1 MSIDKTT
8 ATKVAKLARIRLAE
22 GEAEFYAGEMNKILG
37 WMEQLQQVNTDNVPQ
52 TNSVFELQ
60 MPMRADAVTDGD
72 YPELVVKNAAGA
84 QYNCFAVPKVI
95 E

>member
-1 MSIDKTT
+1 MSIDKTI
-8 ATKVAKLARIRLAE
+8 ATKVAKLARISLGE
-22 GEAEFYAGEMNKILG
+22 GEAEYYAGEMSKILD

-52 TNSVFELQ
+52 TNSVFEMQ
-60 MPMRADAVTDGD
+60 MPMRADAVTDGG
-72 YPELVVKNAAGA
+72 YPELVVKNATAA

>member
-1 MSIDKTT
+1 MSIDKNT
-8 ATKVAKLARIRLAE
+8 ALKVAKLARIRLGE
-22 GEAEFYAGEMNKILG
+22 GEAEFYAGELNKILG
-37 WMEQLQQVNTDNVPQ
+37 WVEQLQQVNTDNVPQ

-60 MPMRADAVTDGD
+60 MPMRADVVTDGN
-72 YPELVVKNAAGA
+72 YPEAVVKNATAA